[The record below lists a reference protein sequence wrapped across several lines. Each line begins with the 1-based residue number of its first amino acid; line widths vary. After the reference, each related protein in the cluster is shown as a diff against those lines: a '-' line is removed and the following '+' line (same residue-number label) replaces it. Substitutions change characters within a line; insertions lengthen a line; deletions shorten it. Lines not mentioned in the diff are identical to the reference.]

1 MSAPTSPQRI
11 LIVDDVPVNLV
22 MLESLIAGKGIE
34 VIKATSGEEAI
45 KLSKKYELSLILLD
59 VVMPDMS
66 GYEVAEAIRSFK
78 RTQYVPIIFVT
89 ASSKTDDNLLK
100 SYESGVADV
109 LYKPLNP
116 TVIKSKVKI
125 FLELDSQRQLIK
137 KQSHDLKDAFE
148 RLQDY
153 AQHDQLTGLYNRDQ
167 IINILNRI
175 MANARRHGSN
185 MAVLFLD
192 LDHFKHINDSLG
204 HDVGDMLL
212 KSVADRV
219 RSSVREGDFV
229 ARLGGD
235 EFAVILN
242 ELDSEKSASLVAQ
255 KILDK
260 LVVPHSLKDHE
271 IIVSSSIGIALFD
284 ESYDTS
290 AALLKA
296 ADAAMY
302 QAKQKGRSQFAF
314 FSPELEEQAVKR
326 MAIARGLNDAIDG
339 NKLSIFY
346 QPQVD
351 TLSKK
356 VVGFEALM
364 RWENDGEWV
373 SPALFIPI
381 AEETGLIPKMGE
393 WILRQSC
400 LQLIAWQKAGLIEPD
415 VKMSVNISLRQI
427 QSGNFLDVLD
437 QVLKETKVNPHC
449 LEFELTESS
458 VMDDPERAITI
469 FRNIHDLGIEISVD
483 DFGTGYS
490 SLNYLRHL
498 PIDCLKVDQSFIKDI
513 GVDEND
519 EAIVKV
525 IIGLAHNL
533 GLNVIAEGVETET
546 QCKFLID
553 NNCNV
558 LQGYLISRPI
568 PPEQVVE
575 FLKKHK
581 SLDQV

>member
-1 MSAPTSPQRI
+1 MAPASSLQRV

-22 MLESLIAGKGIE
+22 MLESLITDKGIE
-34 VIKATSGEEAI
+34 VIKATSGKDAI
-45 KLSKKYELSLILLD
+45 EKTKAYDFSLILLD
-59 VVMPDMS
+59 VIMPDMS
-66 GYEVAEAIRSFK
+66 GYEVAEAIRSHK
-78 RTQYVPIIFVT
+78 RTKYVPIIFVT
-89 ASSKTDDNLLK
+89 GSDQSPDNVAK
-100 SYESGVADV
+100 SYESGVVDV
-109 LYKPLNP
+109 LYKPINP
-116 TVIKSKVKI
+116 AIIKSKVRI

-137 KQSHDLKDAFE
+137 KQSQDLKEAFE

-175 MANARRHGSN
+175 MANARRHGSK

-212 KSVADRV
+212 KSVSDRV
-219 RSSVREGDFV
+219 RSCIREGDFV

-242 ELDSEKSASLVAQ
+242 ELDTDRSASLVAQ

-260 LVVPHSLKDHE
+260 LVIPHSFDEHE

-284 ESYDTS
+284 DSYKTS

-302 QAKQKGRSQFAF
+302 QAKKKGRSQFAF

-326 MAIARGLNDAIDG
+326 MIIARELNEAIDT
-339 NKLSIFY
+339 NKLSIYY
-346 QPQVD
+346 QPQID
-351 TLSKK
+351 ACNKN

-364 RWENDGEWV
+364 RWENEDEWI

-393 WILRQSC
+393 WVLRKSC
-400 LQLIAWQKAGLIEPD
+400 EQLMTWQNAGVIGPE
-415 VKMSVNISLRQI
+415 VKMAVNISLRQI
-427 QSGNFLDVLD
+427 QAGNFLEILN
-437 QVLKETKVNPHC
+437 QVLADTQIEPRC
-449 LEFELTESS
+449 LELELTESS
-458 VMDDPERAITI
+458 VMDDPERAINI
-469 FRNIHDLGIEISVD
+469 FKSIHDLGIEISVD

-498 PIDCLKVDQSFIKDI
+498 PIDCLKVDQSFVKDI

-519 EAIVKV
+519 EAIVRV

-533 GLNVIAEGVETET
+533 GLSVVAEGVETET
-546 QCKFLID
+546 QSQFLID
-553 NNCNV
+553 NKCNV

-568 PPEQVVE
+568 PPEQIVH
-575 FLKKHK
+575 FIR
-581 SLDQV
+581 DRCA